1 MLKGLD
7 SNDSQDGNEFDVGN
21 IISARSRKVTMPGAV
36 KANNNQQARDDELFY
51 SKTPDAG
58 AISVIANQSLS
69 ARRQTTKTKRT
80 RHQGLIY

>member
-7 SNDSQDGNEFDVGN
+7 SEGSQDENEFDVGN
-21 IISARSRKVTMPGAV
+21 IVSARSRKVTMPGAV
-36 KANNNQQARDDELFY
+36 RAKNNQQAKDDELFF
-51 SKTPDAG
+51 SNTPNPG